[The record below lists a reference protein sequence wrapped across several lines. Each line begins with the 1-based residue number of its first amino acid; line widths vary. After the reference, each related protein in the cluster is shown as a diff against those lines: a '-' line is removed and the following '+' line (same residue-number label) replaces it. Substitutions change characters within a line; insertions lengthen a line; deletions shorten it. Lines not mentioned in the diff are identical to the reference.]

1 MAGNAPAAHG
11 LACYH
16 ACRKW
21 ISPSAPEAQ
30 CERRSCLANWHAV
43 VRTAAAT
50 LSRGGG
56 TDPGRAGR
64 ARRLERAWDQR
75 PRARPEADATPRD
88 RALARR
94 GAGAAP
100 TPARPA
106 GSGRT
111 ADGTDHAQWRTSA
124 HATTQSARPAPPAD
138 LPP

>member
-1 MAGNAPAAHG
+1 MAGDAPAARG

-16 ACRKW
+16 ACRKG

-88 RALARR
+88 RALGRR

-106 GSGRT
+106 ASGRM
-111 ADGTDHAQWRTSA
+111 ADGTAAAHWRTSA
-124 HATTQSARPAPPAD
+124 PATTPAPD
-138 LPP
+138 PPHAHYR

>member
-1 MAGNAPAAHG
+1 MTGDAPAARG

-16 ACRKW
+16 ACRKG
-21 ISPSAPEAQ
+21 ISPSAAEAQ
-30 CERRSCLANWHAV
+30 CERRSYLANWHAV

-88 RALARR
+88 RTLARR

-106 GSGRT
+106 GSGRK
-111 ADGTDHAQWRTSA
+111 ADGPNHPHWRTSA
-124 HATTQSARPAPPAD
+124 HATAQSADPAHAAD
-138 LPP
+138 